1 MGFEIDVHPKYI
13 QVFFIIWLF
22 WRSQETILY
31 KLCHTQYHY
40 TSQSLFKSEEDCWPG
55 LVMNLKLYSNPTTWR
70 LESKAES
77 TSCLEDTGNIFFF
90 KKRLYSCDC
99 IDVDCIIANLFLHA
113 FLSNILVVKKLFPPQ
128 AWSYIAEDVIMRNFL
143 FKSIVLLEN
152 GPW

>member
-1 MGFEIDVHPKYI
+1 MGFEFNVHPKYI

-55 LVMNLKLYSNPTTWR
+55 PVMNLKLYSNPTTWR

-77 TSCLEDTGNIFFF
+77 TSCLEDTQNILLNRGNIAYM
-90 KKRLYSCDC
+90 L
-99 IDVDCIIANLFLHA
+99 IALLQNCFCTPSSQIFL
-113 FLSNILVVKKLFPPQ
+113 LR
-128 AWSYIAEDVIMRNFL
+128 RNFFL
-143 FKSIVLLEN
+143 YKPGAILLRM
-152 GPW
+152 WSWKISF

>member
-55 LVMNLKLYSNPTTWR
+55 PVMNLKLYSNPTTWR

-77 TSCLEDTGNIFFF
+77 TSCLEDTQNIFLKEGIFLSLHRCWLHYCKF
-90 KKRLYSCDC
+90 VFARLLVKYSCCEETFSSTSLELYCWGCDHE
-99 IDVDCIIANLFLHA
+99 N
-113 FLSNILVVKKLFPPQ
+113 FPFQ
-128 AWSYIAEDVIMRNFL
+128 INFDKMS
-143 FKSIVLLEN
+143 F
-152 GPW
+152 